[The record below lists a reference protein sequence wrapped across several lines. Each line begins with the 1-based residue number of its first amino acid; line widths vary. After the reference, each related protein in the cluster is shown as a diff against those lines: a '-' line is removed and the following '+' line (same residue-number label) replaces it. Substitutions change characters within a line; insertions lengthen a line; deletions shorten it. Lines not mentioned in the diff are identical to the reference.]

1 MAGARRVSG
10 AGMRT
15 VDEAVRALLEQTRRP
30 RETIRLPLDAAL
42 GRALAEDV
50 VAGIDV
56 PPADNSAMDGYAF
69 RHADAA
75 GDAEAGLPLSQR
87 IPAGVV
93 PEPLA
98 AGSAARIF
106 TGAEVPPGADTVV
119 MQEDCEAGDGRV
131 RIRQRPV
138 QGANIR
144 RRGQDVHRGQ
154 RVLSAGRRL
163 RPQDLGLAASLGV
176 ATLTT
181 WRRLRV
187 AVLSTGDELVEP
199 GQPAGPGRIY
209 NSNRYLVAAQLATW
223 GFEAVDLGIVRD
235 RPDSV
240 RESLLRA
247 AQEADVIVTTGG
259 VSVGEEDHVKN
270 VVRELGSLDLWRIA
284 IKPGKPFAFGF
295 VGDTPFL
302 GLPGNPVSVFVTL
315 LVVARPFLFACQ
327 GLSDYLL
334 KPLARTAGF
343 SRRGGTREDYLRVRA
358 AQAGLE
364 PFPNQSSGVLSSV
377 SWADGLVRQ
386 RVGQDIAEGDSVD
399 YLPWSLFD

>member
-1 MAGARRVSG
+1 
-10 AGMRT
+10 
-15 VDEAVRALLEQTRRP
+15 
-30 RETIRLPLDAAL
+30 
-42 GRALAEDV
+42 
-50 VAGIDV
+50 
-56 PPADNSAMDGYAF
+56 
-69 RHADAA
+69 
-75 GDAEAGLPLSQR
+75 
-87 IPAGVV
+87 
-93 PEPLA
+93 
-98 AGSAARIF
+98 
-106 TGAEVPPGADTVV
+106 
-119 MQEDCEAGDGRV
+119 
-131 RIRQRPV
+131 
-138 QGANIR
+138 
-144 RRGQDVHRGQ
+144 
-154 RVLSAGRRL
+154 VLTAGRRL

-176 ATLTT
+176 ATLTA
-181 WRRLRV
+181 WRPLRV

-247 AQEADVIVTTGG
+247 SQEADVIVTTGG

-284 IKPGKPFAFGF
+284 IKPGKPFAFGY

-327 GLSDYLL
+327 GLSDHFLE
-334 KPLARTAGF
+334 PLARTAGF